1 MATQPT
7 TQEPRPE
14 PGAWASPLTAGDVAT
29 QTVAYSAVTL
39 TGGGRTVWWAQAR
52 AAEAGRT
59 RVMRRTGSGPAEEML
74 PSWLDA
80 RTRVHEYGGRCW
92 LPVGDGLVTSHF
104 ADQRLYRVDAGAVTA
119 LTPDT
124 GLADRYGEPVLLPGG
139 THVLCIRER
148 VAQQVTHA
156 LVAVPLDGSAD
167 IVEMWTGSDFV
178 AGAAVSPDGTQLAFL
193 TWDRPQM
200 PWDGSLLR
208 VAALQPGPALGSV
221 RAVLGGPAESVLAP
235 AWDTGGGLC
244 AVTDRSGWWNPVRAP
259 TIGGPPEPLWQGP
272 RDCGYPMWQLG
283 FRSIA
288 PLSNGRMALLC
299 GGKLTVV
306 DAAGAVTEPDTPF
319 EHWAPVIDTSGD
331 LVVGVASSPHRRP
344 SVVLVDTSAGTWQEI
359 TGPEQPDPAW
369 SPQPER
375 VEIPGAGGRTVHA
388 EHYPPTSPEA
398 VLDDGVAPPCVM
410 FVHGGPTASFPR
422 HHNDEVAYFTSR
434 GLAVMA
440 VDYAGSSGYGRAY
453 RTSLNGHWGISD
465 VEDCEAAARWMIS
478 TGRASAVAIRGISA
492 GGFTVMCALTRPDTP
507 FTAGTSYY
515 GSADLN
521 SFAAETVDFEAHYL
535 HSLIGPL
542 PHTRQLRRERSPLT
556 HADMISRPLLLLQ
569 GLDDPIV
576 PPGQAEAIARA
587 LAHKN
592 IPHTLLHFPGEAH
605 GFRKQETITAALESE
620 LSFYAQT
627 FGFQPPESLL
637 SPNLGDADTSAS
649 PSEAPR

>member
-1 MATQPT
+1 M
-7 TQEPRPE
+7 
-14 PGAWASPLTAGDVAT
+14 
-29 QTVAYSAVTL
+29 TL
-39 TGGGRTVWWAQAR
+39 TDGGRTVWWAQTQ

-59 RVMRRTGSGPAEEML
+59 TVMRQPRSGSAVEML

-104 ADQRLYRVDAGAVTA
+104 ADQRLYLVDAGIVTA

-139 THVLCIRER
+139 THVLCVRER
-148 VAQQVTHA
+148 MAQQVTRA

-167 IVEMWTGSDFV
+167 IVELWDGSDFV
-178 AGAAVSPDGTQLAFL
+178 VGAAVSPDGTQLAFL

-208 VAALQPGPALGSV
+208 VAALQPGPVLGPV
-221 RAVLGGPAESVLAP
+221 RTVLGGPEESVLAP
-235 AWDTGGGLC
+235 AWDTRGELC
-244 AVTDRSGWWNPVRAP
+244 AVTDRSGWWNPVRVQTADDLP
-259 TIGGPPEPLWQGP
+259 CPLWQGP
-272 RDCGYPMWQLG
+272 QDCGYPLWQLG

-288 PLSNGRMALLC
+288 PLSNSRMALLR
-299 GGKLTVV
+299 GGKLTIV
-306 DAAGAVTEPDTPF
+306 DAAGAVTEPDIPVD
-319 EHWAPVIDTSGD
+319 HWAPWIDTSGD

-344 SVVLVDTSAGTWQEI
+344 SVVLVDTAAGTWQEI
-359 TGPEQPDPAW
+359 ASPEQPDPAW
-369 SPQPER
+369 SPPPER
-375 VEIPGAGGRTVHA
+375 AQITGAGGRRVHA
-388 EHYPPTSPEA
+388 VHYPPTSPEA
-398 VLDDGVAPPCVM
+398 ALADGEAPPCVM

-434 GLAVMA
+434 GLAVVA

-453 RTSLNGHWGISD
+453 RTSLNGHWGIYD
-465 VEDCEAAARWMIS
+465 VEDCEAAARWMTN

-492 GGFTVMCALTRPDTP
+492 GGFTAMCALTRPDTP

-521 SFAAETVDFEAHYL
+521 SFAAETTDFEAHYL

-542 PHTRQLRRERSPLT
+542 PHTHQLRTQRSPLT

-576 PPGQAEAIARA
+576 PPGQAEAIART

-592 IPHTLLHFPGEAH
+592 IPHTLLRFPGEAH
-605 GFRKQETITAALESE
+605 GFHKQETITAALEAE
-620 LSFYAQT
+620 LNFYAQT
-627 FGFQPPESLL
+627 FGFQPPGSQL
-637 SPNLGDADTSAS
+637 SPHPGDASAS
-649 PSEAPR
+649 TSPQASQ